1 MSALRQAVI
10 GEHVAMIEPP
20 DLLVLS
26 FRGMIRVPH
35 VEAYATLRGELLSDQ
50 RYLLT
55 LADLRCVEGVEP
67 ECRRSI
73 AAIRD
78 ERAQATAFVG
88 GSFRFRVVAELI
100 ANAAR
105 VFAHRK
111 LAFRFF
117 PEEASARAWLAE
129 MRRTFRGV

>member
-10 GEHVAMIEPP
+10 GEHTATIEPP
-20 DLLVLS
+20 DLLILS
-26 FRGMIRVPH
+26 FRGVIRAPH
-35 VEAYATLRGELLSDQ
+35 VEAYAALRAELLADQ

-55 LADLRCVEGVEP
+55 LADLRRVEGVEP
-67 ECRRSI
+67 ACRRSI
-73 AAIRD
+73 ATIRD

-105 VFAHRK
+105 VFARRK
-111 LAFRFF
+111 LAFQFF
-117 PEEASARAWLAE
+117 PDEASARAWLAE
-129 MRRTFRGV
+129 MRRTLRGA

>member
-10 GEHVAMIEPP
+10 GQHVATIEPP
-20 DLLVLS
+20 DLLVLR
-26 FRGMIRVPH
+26 FGGMIRAPDVA
-35 VEAYATLRGELLSDQ
+35 AYAARRADLLAGQ

-55 LADLRCVEGVEP
+55 LADLRRVEGIEP
-67 ECRRSI
+67 ECRRGI

-100 ANAAR
+100 AQAAR
-105 VFAHRK
+105 VFSQRK
-111 LAFRFF
+111 IAFRFF
-117 PEEASARAWLAE
+117 AEEAAARAWLAE
-129 MRRTFRGV
+129 MRRTFGGA

>member
-10 GEHVAMIEPP
+10 GEHTATLEPP
-20 DLLVLS
+20 DLLVLT
-26 FRGMIRVPH
+26 FRGVIRAPH
-35 VEAYATLRGELLSDQ
+35 VAAYAALRTELLADQ

-55 LADLRCVEGVEP
+55 LADLRRVEGVEP
-67 ECRRSI
+67 ACRRSI

-117 PEEASARAWLAE
+117 PDEASARSWLTE
-129 MRRTFRGV
+129 MRRTLRGA

>member
-10 GEHVAMIEPP
+10 GEHVATMEPP
-20 DLLVLS
+20 DLLILS
-26 FRGMIRVPH
+26 FRGVIRAPH
-35 VEAYATLRGELLSDQ
+35 VAEYASLRAELLSDQ

-55 LADLRCVEGVEP
+55 LADLRRVEDVEP
-67 ECRRSI
+67 ACRRSI

-78 ERAQATAFVG
+78 DRAQATAFVG

-105 VFAHRK
+105 IFAHRK

-117 PEEASARAWLAE
+117 PEEAPARVWLAE